1 MELTVYFFFNLSLL
15 IVLLFSGFLWAEKS
29 KKSWSY
35 RTIFIIYLIIS
46 LTLCFIFTYQI
57 EGINVLFGLRKI
69 PFIVGSLY
77 MGLGPFL
84 AAFIML
90 VRGFLGIDY
99 GFWSTVLYYG
109 GFAILFW
116 RISPWFLKRSPK
128 QRILFSV
135 GVTFLFSFVQTFTL
149 GIWQLPHSSF
159 KVLFIF
165 LVIQPIGVGII
176 SYIIEEILMTIQ
188 LRQRTMKSKRLE
200 AVERMGAAISHEI
213 RNPLTV
219 AIGFVQLLQNNA
231 ISKENHTQYLSII
244 KNELKSAE
252 RVIQEYLNFS
262 NPEINIMEPLVVQE
276 ELKQAVQSLKPLAK
290 QNSVKIVSIFSQGG
304 VIEGDKQKFHQCLVN
319 IMKNAIEAMPNG
331 GTLTVE
337 TESTPTTVGIL
348 MKDTGSGMTPEQVNR
363 LGEPYYSTKGSKGT
377 GLGIMVVY
385 SIVRA
390 MNGTIHVE
398 SEIGQGTTFKFT
410 FPSLSPSFLEPVET
424 KETEKELVGSR

>member
-15 IVLLFSGFLWAEKS
+15 IVLLFSGVLWAEKS
-29 KKSWSY
+29 KGFWSY
-35 RTIFIIYLIIS
+35 QAIFNIYLIIS
-46 LTLCFIFTYQI
+46 LILCFIFTYQI
-57 EGINVLFGLRKI
+57 EGINVVFDLRKV

-84 AAFIML
+84 AAFITL
-90 VRGFLGIDY
+90 VRGFLAIDY
-99 GFWSTVLYYG
+99 GFWMTGLYYG
-109 GFAILFW
+109 GLAILFW

-135 GVTFLFSFVQTFTL
+135 GVTFLFSFAQTFTM
-149 GIWQLPHSSF
+149 GIWHLPHSITEVWF
-159 KVLFIF
+159 AY

-176 SYIIEEILMTIQ
+176 SYIIEEIIMTFQ
-188 LRQRTMKSKRLE
+188 LRKRTMKSKRLE

-213 RNPLTV
+213 RNPLTA
-219 AIGFVQLLQNNA
+219 AIGFVQLLQNDA

-252 RVIQEYLNFS
+252 RVIQDYLNFS
-262 NPEINIMEPLVVQE
+262 NPEIKSMEPLLLQE
-276 ELKQAVQSLKPLAK
+276 ELEQVVQLLQPLAK
-290 QNSVKIVSIFSQGG
+290 RNSVKIVSIFSPGEG
-304 VIEGDKQKFHQCLVN
+304 IEGDKQKIHQCFVN
-319 IMKNAIEAMPNG
+319 IMKNAIEAMPKG
-331 GTLTVE
+331 GILTVE
-337 TESTPTTVGIL
+337 TESTPTTVSIL
-348 MKDTGSGMTPEQVNR
+348 IKDTGSGMTLEQVTR

-398 SEIGQGTTFKFT
+398 SEIGEGTTFKFT
-410 FPSLSPSFLEPVET
+410 FPSLSPTFLESVET
-424 KETEKELVGSR
+424 KETEKELVMS

>member
-15 IVLLFSGFLWAEKS
+15 IVLLFSAVLWAEKS
-29 KKSWSY
+29 KRFWSY
-35 RTIFIIYLIIS
+35 QAIFINFLIIS

-57 EGINVLFGLRKI
+57 EGINVVFDLRKV

-77 MGLGPFL
+77 MGLGPLL
-84 AAFIML
+84 AAFIIL
-90 VRGFLGIDY
+90 IRGFLGIDY
-99 GFWSTVLYYG
+99 GFWMTGLYYG
-109 GFAILFW
+109 GLAILFW

-128 QRILFSV
+128 HRILFSV
-135 GVTFLFSFVQTFTL
+135 GVTFLFSFAQTFTN
-149 GIWQLPHSSF
+149 GIWHLPHSSTEVWF
-159 KVLFIF
+159 AY

-176 SYIIEEILMTIQ
+176 SYIIEEIIMTFQ

-213 RNPLTV
+213 RNPLTA
-219 AIGFVQLLQNNA
+219 AIGFVQLLQNDS

-262 NPEINIMEPLVVQE
+262 NPEIKSMEPLLVQE
-276 ELKQAVQSLKPLAK
+276 ELEQVVQLLQPLAK
-290 QNSVKIVSIFSQGG
+290 RNSVIIVSIFSQGEE
-304 VIEGDKQKFHQCLVN
+304 IEGDKQKFHQCLVN
-319 IMKNAIEAMPNG
+319 IMKNAIEAMPKG
-331 GTLTVE
+331 GILTVE
-337 TESTPTTVGIL
+337 METTPTTVSIL
-348 MKDTGSGMTPEQVNR
+348 IKDTGSGMTLEQVTR

-398 SEIGQGTTFKFT
+398 SEIGKGTTFKFT
-410 FPSLSPSFLEPVET
+410 FPSLSPTFLEPVKT
-424 KETEKELVGSR
+424 KENEKELIMS